1 MSQRKLDIIAELH
14 TLQNKSE
21 GKGCYILHMGVVF
34 MAGRWGLNSFF
45 ARLDFKLHGCLTT
58 TLTRRPPPA
67 AISPMRSRHL
77 EAQDMIVRRE
87 MARIAETCF
96 WFVVLVAPLV
106 AL

>member
-45 ARLDFKLHGCLTT
+45 A
-58 TLTRRPPPA
+58 
-67 AISPMRSRHL
+67 HL